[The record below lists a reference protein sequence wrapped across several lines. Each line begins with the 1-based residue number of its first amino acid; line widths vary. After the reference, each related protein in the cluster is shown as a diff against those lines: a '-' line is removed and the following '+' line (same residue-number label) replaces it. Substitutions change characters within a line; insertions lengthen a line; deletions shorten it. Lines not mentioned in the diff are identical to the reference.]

1 MRAEIEAALNI
12 GPDASMA
19 ERIID
24 ITTTGRKS
32 GEPRRIET
40 TFHRIGDTV
49 YLTGIPM
56 KRPRAWLLNLAAEP
70 EFTFHLKH
78 AVQADLPAH
87 ATVITDPEERRQIL
101 APIVERFRATR
112 DPDGPYPDSTLDEW
126 VAHSP
131 LARVSFPEAE

>member
-1 MRAEIEAALNI
+1 MEPEIKAALEI
-12 GPDASMA
+12 GPDATMA

-32 GEPRRIET
+32 GEARRIET
-40 TFHRIGDTV
+40 TFQRVGDTV

-56 KRPRAWLLNLAAEP
+56 RRPRAWLLNLTEQP
-70 EFTFHLKH
+70 DFTFHLKH
-78 AVQADLPAH
+78 AVKADLPAT
-87 ATVITDPEERRQIL
+87 AEVITDPEERRQVL

-112 DPDGPYPDSTLDEW
+112 DPNGPYPDSTLEEW

-131 LARVSFPEAE
+131 LARVSFADAD